1 MTAEQWLKTIAAYDR
16 DFQPWQRRVD
26 NILKRYR
33 DDSRQSRD
41 GYEECRFNI
50 LWSNVQ
56 TLYAATFARIP
67 KPDVSRRFR
76 DQDPVGR
83 VAALILER
91 ALDYEI
97 NQYPDYRT
105 TLGQCVHDR
114 FLGGRGTAW
123 VRYEPHIRQ
132 IEMSDGLQVTEDA
145 EAERESEMQEEVD
158 YECAPVD
165 YVHWKDFGHT
175 NARTWEEVTAVW
187 RRVYL
192 GRQACVERF
201 GEEVGGKIP
210 LDSRPDEDKKLS
222 SNSDAASKAC
232 IYEVWDKDTSKAYW
246 ISKSLGTILDERDDP
261 LGLEEF
267 FPCPPPLYATI
278 TNESLVPLP
287 DFTLYQD
294 QARELDTLSDRIDG
308 LIRAL
313 QIRGVFD
320 NSIPELSRLFTE
332 GTNNNLFAVKNWA
345 AFAEKNGLAG
355 AIDLV
360 DLTPFANALREA
372 YMAFEQVKSQVYE
385 ITGISDIIRGQTQAS
400 ETATA
405 QQIKG
410 QYASLR
416 LRSYQEQ
423 VARFATDILRMK
435 ARIICKHFSPQTIV
449 EMSAAQQ
456 LAEADQQYIGPALQ
470 LLQDSKA
477 LRNFRIDIAAD
488 TLVQIDEQAEKEAR
502 VEFLTATGTFLRQAG
517 EIGMAAPELVPL
529 LMELLKFGVQGF
541 KVGKTIEGAFDTT
554 VEQLKQSA
562 QQKAMQPPPPDP
574 RIEMEKMR
582 AQAEQQRTQMEM
594 QREGMAAQTD
604 QQKAAMGMQTQQAKN
619 EAERMKAEASIIV
632 SSNKIR
638 EAAVKAA
645 TPPKPVFTQ

>member
-16 DFQPWQRRVD
+16 DFQPWQRRVES
-26 NILKRYR
+26 ILKRYR

-222 SNSDAASKAC
+222 SDSDAASKAC

-456 LAEADQQYIGPALQ
+456 LAESDQQYIGPALQ

-502 VEFLTATGTFLRQAG
+502 VEFLSATGGFLQQAG

-645 TPPKPVFTQ
+645 TPPNPVFTQ

>member
-1 MTAEQWLKTIAAYDR
+1 MTAEQWLKVIAAYDR
-16 DFQPWQRRVD
+16 DYQAWTKRVD

-33 DDSRQSRD
+33 DDARQGRD
-41 GYEECRFNI
+41 GYEECKFNI

-56 TLYAATFARIP
+56 TLYAATFARLP

-97 NQYPDYRT
+97 QHYPDYKT
-105 TLGQCVHDR
+105 SIGQCVHDR

-132 IEMSDGLQVTEDA
+132 VAMSDGLEITEDA
-145 EAERESEMQEEVD
+145 EPEKEQETQEEID

-165 YVHWKDFGHT
+165 YVHWRDFGHSV
-175 NARTWEEVTAVW
+175 ARTWEEVTAVW

-192 GRQACVERF
+192 GRKACVERF
-201 GEEVGGKIP
+201 GEEVGGQIP
-210 LDSRPDEDKKLS
+210 LDSRPDEDSKLKGD
-222 SNSDAASKAC
+222 NEIESKAC
-232 IYEVWDKDTSKAYW
+232 IYEIWDKDTSKAYW
-246 ISKSLGTILDERDDP
+246 ISKSLSKVLDERDDP
-261 LGLEEF
+261 LELEGF

-308 LIRAL
+308 LVKSL
-313 QIRGVFD
+313 KVMGVYD
-320 NSIPELSRLFTE
+320 NSIPELARLFSE
-332 GTNNNLFAVKNWA
+332 GTNGSLTAVKNWA

-360 DLTPFANALREA
+360 DLKPIADALREA
-372 YMAFEQVKSQVYE
+372 YLAFEQVKSQVYE

-423 VARFATDILRMK
+423 VAQFATNILRLK
-435 ARIICKHFSPQTIV
+435 AQIICKHFSPETIV

-456 LAEADQQYIGPALQ
+456 LAEVDQQYIGPALQ
-470 LLQDSKA
+470 LLQDRKA

-488 TLVQIDEQAEKEAR
+488 SLVQLDEDAEKQGR
-502 VEFLTATGTFLRQAG
+502 VEFLTATGGFLKQAG
-517 EIGMAAPELVPL
+517 EVGMAAPELIPL
-529 LMELLKFGVQGF
+529 LMEMLKWGVQGF

-554 VEQLKQSA
+554 VEQLKASA
-562 QQKAMQPPPPDP
+562 AQKAQQPPPPDP
-574 RIEMEKMR
+574 RMEVEKMK
-582 AQAEQQRTQMEM
+582 AQAEQQRSQMEM
-594 QREGMAAQTD
+594 QREQMTAQND
-604 QQKAAMGMQTQQAKN
+604 QQKAAMDMQTQQVKN
-619 EAERMKAEASIIV
+619 EAETIKAQASIAV
-632 SSNKIR
+632 SSNKIK
-638 EAAVKAA
+638 EAAIKAA
-645 TPPKPVFTQ
+645 TPPKPVAK

>member
-1 MTAEQWLKTIAAYDR
+1 MSAEQWLKVIAAYDR

-33 DDSRQSRD
+33 DDARQTRD

-56 TLYAATFARIP
+56 TLYAATYARVP

-91 ALDYEI
+91 ALEYEI
-97 NQYPDYRT
+97 NQYPDYKT
-105 TLGQCVHDR
+105 TIGQCVHDR
-114 FLGGRGTAW
+114 FLGGRGTGW
-123 VRYEPHIRQ
+123 VRYEPHIR
-132 IEMSDGLQVTEDA
+132 EMSMADGLQVTEDA
-145 EAERESEMQEEVD
+145 EAERKQEVQEEVD

-165 YVHWKDFGHT
+165 YVHWKDFGHSS
-175 NARTWEEVTAVW
+175 ARTWEEVTSVW

-222 SNSDAASKAC
+222 SDSDAASKAC
-232 IYEVWDKDTSKAYW
+232 IYEIWDKDTSKAYW
-246 ISKSLGTILDERDDP
+246 ISKSLSEILDERDDP

-313 QIRGVFD
+313 QVRGVFD

-332 GTNNNLFAVKNWA
+332 GSNNSLTAVKNWA
-345 AFAEKNGLAG
+345 AFAEKNGLSG

-435 ARIICKHFSPQTIV
+435 ARIICKHFAPETIV

-456 LAEADQQYIGPALQ
+456 LSETDQQYIGPALQ
-470 LLQDSKA
+470 LLQNPQA

-488 TLVQIDEQAEKEAR
+488 TLVQLDEQAEKEAR

-562 QQKAMQPPPPDP
+562 QQRAQQPPPPDP
-574 RIEMEKMR
+574 RMEMEKMK

-594 QREGMAAQTD
+594 QREGMAAQVD
-604 QQKAAMGMQTQQAKN
+604 MRKAAMAMQTQQVKN
-619 EAERMKAEASIIV
+619 EAETVKAQASMAV
-632 SSNKIR
+632 SGNKIQ
-638 EAAVKAA
+638 EAAIKAM
-645 TPPKPVFTQ
+645 TPSNFVSTQ